1 MINGNAAATA
11 RNLRQGPIGRRW
23 TRALL
28 PALPRGAQTTAA
40 ALVFIAL
47 LAPTIASAHQPG
59 TSSILIKA
67 TPAGPLHGE
76 VHVADVDLAAIELML
91 RQRARRSD
99 IPDTPV
105 DSGGRITLALAKD
118 LPWLR
123 LSADGADIPFTPAE
137 PEVAVTDSRA
147 HTMIRFTADV
157 SRHESLAVSCVDF
170 FEFDPRHKVVT
181 SLESGGET
189 TLGLLSYDRPRWEVS
204 LREPGA
210 LGQFAKFT
218 WEGVWHIW
226 IGIDHILFLLALLL
240 PAVLHYENGRWH
252 PVGSFRQALINVL
265 KVVTAFTVAH
275 SVTLS
280 LAALHLVTLPAK
292 LVESVIALSVLLAAL
307 NNIWPVVRDRAWM
320 VAFGFGLIHGFG
332 FANVLAD
339 LALPA
344 GTLAIALVSFNVGV
358 ELGQLAIVAV
368 FFPLAF
374 LVRRRGFYQPVKLR
388 LGSALISAVA
398 IGWIVQRVF
407 EVNVMPF

>member
-1 MINGNAAATA
+1 MIT
-11 RNLRQGPIGRRW
+11 
-23 TRALL
+23 
-28 PALPRGAQTTAA
+28 PRT
-40 ALVFIAL
+40 L
-47 LAPTIASAHQPG
+47 LAGALFLSIAMLFPAIASAHQPG
-59 TSSILIKA
+59 TSSVLLKVA
-67 TPAGPLHGE
+67 PSGELRGE

-91 RQRARRSD
+91 RQRARRND

-105 DSGGRITLALAKD
+105 DSGGKINLVLAKD
-118 LPWLR
+118 LSWLR
-123 LSADGADIPFTPAE
+123 LSAGGAEVSFTPSE
-137 PEVAVTDSRA
+137 PEVAVTDSRI

-157 SRHESLAVSCVDF
+157 SQHENLVVSYVDF
-170 FEFDPRHKVVT
+170 FEFDPKHKVVT
-181 SLESGGET
+181 SLEAGGET
-189 TLGLLSYDRPRWEVS
+189 KVGLLSYNNPRWEVA
-204 LREPGA
+204 LRAPGA

-252 PVGSFRQALINVL
+252 PVGNFREALINVL

-292 LVESVIALSVLLAAL
+292 FVESVIALSVLLAAL
-307 NNIWPVVRDRAWM
+307 NNIWPVVRDRTWM

-344 GTLAIALVSFNVGV
+344 GTLAIALVSFNIGV

-388 LGSALISAVA
+388 FGSALISVIAL
-398 IGWIVQRVF
+398 GWIVQRVF